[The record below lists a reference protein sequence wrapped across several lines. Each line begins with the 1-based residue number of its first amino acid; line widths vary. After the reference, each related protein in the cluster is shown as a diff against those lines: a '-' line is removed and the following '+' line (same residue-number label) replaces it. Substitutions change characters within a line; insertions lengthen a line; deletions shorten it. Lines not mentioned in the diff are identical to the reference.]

1 MTLHHRV
8 IGCDVAKDHLDL
20 HDSASG
26 QTWRMANSP
35 EAIGDWLAGIECDEA
50 FIVFEATGGY
60 DTELWLALQQAGR
73 SFARVNPAQARA
85 FARARGY
92 LAKTDRIDAAM
103 LTEMALRLG
112 LEPTPATCPRRLEL
126 QVLGRRR
133 IQLVETAKQEKT
145 RLKQARDPYIAHT
158 IQAMLALIKQIIKDI
173 EARIAALVR
182 TTPDLAGDYTLL
194 TSVPGIG
201 PVTATTLLALMPE
214 LGHSPRRAIAA
225 LAGLAPINNDSGKMR
240 GHRAIR
246 GGRREVRRTLYM
258 AAVAAI
264 TTTSRFA
271 DFYRTLKDR
280 GIPSKVALVAVARK
294 MLVTANAIIRTRKPF
309 ATSI

>member
-8 IGCDVAKDHLDL
+8 IGCDVSKDHLDL
-20 HDSASG
+20 HDSANG
-26 QTWRMANSP
+26 QTWRMANSS
-35 EAIGDWLAGIECDEA
+35 EAISDWLAGLQDDEG

-85 FARARGY
+85 FAQARGY

-103 LTEMALRLG
+103 LAEMGRCLELR
-112 LEPTPATCPRRLEL
+112 PTPATCPRRLDL
-126 QVLGRRR
+126 QALGRRR
-133 IQLVETAKQEKT
+133 TQLVEIAKQEKT
-145 RLKQARDPYIAHT
+145 RLKQARDPYIART
-158 IQAMLALIKQIIKDI
+158 IQDLLATLKQPIKDI

-182 TTPDLAGDYTLL
+182 ATPKLAGDYALL

-214 LGHSPRRAIAA
+214 IGCIPRRAIAA
-225 LAGLAPINNDSGKMR
+225 LAGLAPINNDSGRKR
-240 GHRAIR
+240 GQRTIR
-246 GGRREVRRTLYM
+246 GGRREVRRNLYM

-264 TTTSRFA
+264 STNSRFA
-271 DFYRTLKDR
+271 VFYRTLKDR
-280 GIPSKVALVAVARK
+280 ALPTKVAIVAVARK
-294 MLVTANAIIRTRKPF
+294 MLVTANAIIRTRTPF
-309 ATSI
+309 AT